1 MTLARGPLLAPEV
14 YFELRREE
22 DSIGNSFLV
31 VILDKYVGKVTK
43 QEGIYT

>member
-1 MTLARGPLLAPEV
+1 VGEVIIFTQGPLFAPEV

-31 VILDKYVGKVTK
+31 IILDKCVKKVIK
-43 QEGIYT
+43 